1 MGNFLENFTDSEIIE
16 IVKGA
21 GKELI
26 DLGEKAGDTFCN
38 LVDKVFSD
46 K

>member
-1 MGNFLENFTDSEIIE
+1 MGNILENFTESEIVE

-26 DLGEKAGDTFCN
+26 DLGEKAGDAFCN
-38 LVDKVFSD
+38 LVDKVLGD